1 MKSQPR
7 TPDVKWLCHIGS
19 GSFDDPGAHAILR
32 SSDGVDF
39 RVVKRIISH
48 VDPVSNGQ
56 LPCPPLFFR
65 KSAVHLESCSGLSI
79 QGSNRCDE

>member
-7 TPDVKWLCHIGS
+7 MPDVKWLCHIGS
-19 GSFDDPGAHAILR
+19 GSFDDPGTHAILR

-48 VDPVSNGQ
+48 VDPVSNG
-56 LPCPPLFFR
+56 
-65 KSAVHLESCSGLSI
+65 
-79 QGSNRCDE
+79 